1 MKGSGIVLF
10 SLESVG
16 ESPVLSISSVG
27 ISVCVQ
33 QGQKQGI
40 ILSHGVIGIALG
52 L

>member
-16 ESPVLSISSVG
+16 ESLVLSISSVG
-27 ISVCVQ
+27 SSACVQ
-33 QGQKQGI
+33 QGQKQDI
-40 ILSHGVIGIALG
+40 ILSHGVIDIALG